1 MGDLRMKI
9 NGKEVTAKKF
19 AFEGCHKIYII
30 DTPEEEAQALKYGY
44 DIYPI
49 EEIKE
54 AYEGSCSLKFIS
66 NWPLD
71 DKDIEGTSKRK
82 TPFVSYVAQFE
93 NATFEGVENE

>member
-1 MGDLRMKI
+1 MKI
-9 NGKEVTAKKF
+9 NGKTVTGDRF
-19 AFEGCHKIYII
+19 AFEGCHKIYVI

-93 NATFEGVENE
+93 NATFEGVDNE

>member
-1 MGDLRMKI
+1 MKI
-9 NGKEVTAKKF
+9 NGKEVTAEKF
-19 AFEGCHKIYII
+19 AYEGCHKIYVI

-44 DIYPI
+44 NIYPI

-71 DKDIEGTSKRK
+71 DNN
-82 TPFVSYVAQFE
+82 FVSYVAQFE
-93 NATFEGVENE
+93 DATFEGIENENI

>member
-1 MGDLRMKI
+1 MKI

-49 EEIKE
+49 EEIKQ
-54 AYEGSCSLKFIS
+54 AYKGSCSLKFIS
-66 NWPLD
+66 SWPLD
-71 DKDIEGTSKRK
+71 NNN
-82 TPFVSYVAQFE
+82 FVSYVAQFE
-93 NATFEGVENE
+93 KATFKGVKA

>member
-1 MGDLRMKI
+1 MKI
-9 NGKEVTAKKF
+9 NGKEVTAEKF

-44 DIYPI
+44 NIYPI
-49 EEIKE
+49 EEIRE

-71 DKDIEGTSKRK
+71 DNN
-82 TPFVSYVAQFE
+82 FVSYVAQFE
-93 NATFEGVENE
+93 KATFKGVKA

>member
-9 NGKEVTAKKF
+9 NGKEVTAEKF
-19 AFEGCHKIYII
+19 AYEGCHKIYVI

-44 DIYPI
+44 NIYPI
-49 EEIKE
+49 KEIRE

-71 DKDIEGTSKRK
+71 DNN
-82 TPFVSYVAQFE
+82 FVSYVAQFE
-93 NATFEGVENE
+93 KATFKGVKA

>member
-1 MGDLRMKI
+1 MKI

-49 EEIKE
+49 EEIKQ
-54 AYEGSCSLKFIS
+54 AYKGSCSLKFIS
-66 NWPLD
+66 NWPMND
-71 DKDIEGTSKRK
+71 DD
-82 TPFVSYVAQFE
+82 FVSYVAQFE
-93 NATFEGVENE
+93 GATFEGVENENK

>member
-19 AFEGCHKIYII
+19 AFEGCHKIYVI

-44 DIYPI
+44 NIYPI

-66 NWPLD
+66 NWPMND
-71 DKDIEGTSKRK
+71 DD
-82 TPFVSYVAQFE
+82 FVSYVAQFE
-93 NATFEGVENE
+93 KATFKGVKA

>member
-1 MGDLRMKI
+1 MKI

-19 AFEGCHKIYII
+19 AFEGCHKIYVI

-49 EEIKE
+49 EEIRE

-71 DKDIEGTSKRK
+71 DND
-82 TPFVSYVAQFE
+82 FVSYVGQFE
-93 NATFEGVENE
+93 KATFEGVKA

>member
-1 MGDLRMKI
+1 MKI
-9 NGKEVTAKKF
+9 NGKEVTAEKF
-19 AFEGCHKIYII
+19 AYEGCHKIYVI

-44 DIYPI
+44 NIYPI

-71 DKDIEGTSKRK
+71 DNN
-82 TPFVSYVAQFE
+82 FVSYVAQFE
-93 NATFEGVENE
+93 DANFEGVKA

>member
-9 NGKEVTAKKF
+9 NGKEVTAEKF
-19 AFEGCHKIYII
+19 AYEGCHKIYVI

-44 DIYPI
+44 NIYPI

-66 NWPLD
+66 SWPLD
-71 DKDIEGTSKRK
+71 NNN
-82 TPFVSYVAQFE
+82 FVSYVAQFE
-93 NATFEGVENE
+93 KATFKGVKA